1 MRFSPIHS
9 KGESIPM
16 TESHETTN
24 GSHGLTL
31 EQIVKLTEEGGKP
44 ADTLMNVVALI
55 ATRFKTDVCSAYL
68 LEPDRS
74 NLVLAATLGL
84 HPRCIGT
91 LRMPLHEGL
100 AGLVAEQVLPVAVE
114 NVSNHPRFKYFKEAG
129 EELYH
134 SFLGVPLIDG
144 GVLQGVLVVQTKEP
158 RTFREDEIR
167 MLVEAATEVAPVVSE
182 ARTLD
187 RFIAPAQE
195 RLWALAR
202 NVWWSWDSDC
212 VSLFRDLNPTRWR
225 QLNQN
230 PISLLSEIPLGE
242 INRRATELV
251 LHSRINYVYRRQ
263 QEYLHA
269 DRTWGAANAGVLRP
283 RPVAYFSA
291 EFGLHESLPIYS
303 GGLGVLSGDH
313 IKSASDLDIPL
324 VGVGLFYGQG
334 YFLQRLD
341 QSGWQRE
348 EYLQTDVNQ
357 LPMQPA
363 IGVNGEPVVVEIQTR
378 GGFIRAKVW
387 RVKVGRIDL
396 LLLDSNVSGNA
407 PEDLDTTSRLYGGDA
422 RTRIRQEL
430 LLGVGGFRALKAMG
444 ISPGVLHLN
453 EGHSGFAV
461 FEAIRNRMV
470 EEGIDFNT
478 AASQIPREV
487 IFTTHTPVP
496 AGHDRF
502 NADLMEE
509 HLGPLREQL
518 GISHENMMGF
528 GREYPTDHGERFCMT
543 VLGLKLSRRANAVSS
558 LHGEVSR
565 AMWKCL
571 YPGRPEDAV
580 PIGHITNGV
589 HVPSWLAPQMCRL
602 YDRHLGVGWQGK
614 SGVRKT
620 WEEIENIDDGELW
633 ETHLSLK
640 SQLIDF
646 VRRRAKE
653 QAERRAEAYGTLQAL
668 GKVLSPDALTIGFAR
683 RFATYKRANL
693 LLADMER
700 LASMVNDPK
709 RPVQFLFAGK
719 AHPHDEPGKR
729 VLQQIAQMMRDSKFA
744 NKFVFVEDYD
754 INVGRFLVQG
764 VDVWLNNPRRPL
776 EASGTSGQKVVL
788 NGGLNLSVLDGWWAE
803 AYDGLN
809 GFAIGTGRTHSNMD
823 VHDSRDG
830 EDLYRVLHDELIP
843 LYYHRD
849 RDGLPR
855 GWIKRMKRTI
865 RTLGWRFSADRMVM
879 DYTLKCYVPAAGGTS
894 SEIRPPS

>member
-1 MRFSPIHS
+1 
-9 KGESIPM
+9 M
-16 TESHETTN
+16 TQFYEATEASRV
-24 GSHGLTL
+24 LTL
-31 EQIVKLTEEGGKP
+31 EEITSLTEDGGKP

-55 ATRFKTDVCSAYL
+55 AARFRTDVCSAYL

-84 HPRCIGT
+84 HPRSIGS
-91 LRMPLHEGL
+91 LRMPLQEGL
-100 AGLVAEQVLPVAVE
+100 AGLVAEQVKPVAV
-114 NVSNHPRFKYFKEAG
+114 SDAPNHPRFKYFKESG
-129 EELYH
+129 EEEYH
-134 SFLGVPLIDG
+134 SFLGVPLIDRG
-144 GVLQGVLVVQTKEP
+144 ILQGVLVVQTKEP
-158 RTFREDEIR
+158 RVFRDDEIR
-167 MLVEAATEVAPVVSE
+167 MLTEAAGQVAPVVSE
-182 ARTLD
+182 ARNLD

-195 RLWALAR
+195 RLWSLAR
-202 NVWWSWDSDC
+202 NLWWCWDHECID
-212 VSLFRDLNPTRWR
+212 LFRDLNPTRWR
-225 QLNQN
+225 ELNQN
-230 PISLLSEIPLGE
+230 PIALLNELPLAEIE
-242 INRRATELV
+242 RRAAELS

-263 QEYLHA
+263 QEYLNA
-269 DRTWGAANAGVLRP
+269 ESTWGAEHAGVLRK

-303 GGLGVLSGDH
+303 GGLGVLAGDH

-324 VGVGLFYGQG
+324 VGIGLFYGQG

-341 QSGWQRE
+341 MDGWQRE
-348 EYLQTDVNQ
+348 EYLHTDLNQ
-357 LPMQPA
+357 CPLQPA
-363 IGVNGEPVVVEIQTR
+363 IGENGEPVVVEIQTR
-378 GGFIRAKVW
+378 SGTLRAKVW
-387 RVKVGRIDL
+387 RAKVGRCDL
-396 LLLDSNVSGNA
+396 LLLDSNVEGNA
-407 PEDLDTTSRLYGGDA
+407 PEDRELTSRLYGGDG

-430 LLGVGGFRALKAMG
+430 VLGVGGFRALKAMG

-461 FEAIRNRMV
+461 LEAIRTRME
-470 EEGIDFNT
+470 EEGLDFVT

-502 NADLMEE
+502 SADLIEE
-509 HLGPLREQL
+509 HLGPLRDQL
-518 GISHENMMGF
+518 GLSHENLMGF
-528 GREYPTDHGERFCMT
+528 GRVSSNDYQETFCMT
-543 VLGLKLSRRANAVSS
+543 VVGLKLSRRANAVSS

-565 AMWKCL
+565 AMWWGL
-571 YPGRPEDAV
+571 YPEKPQDAV

-614 SGVRKT
+614 SGAART
-620 WEEIENIDDGELW
+620 WEGIETVDDGELW

-640 SQLIDF
+640 SRLIEF
-646 VRRRAKE
+646 VRRRARE
-653 QAERRAEAYGTLQAL
+653 QADRRNEQQETLQKL
-668 GKVLSPDALTIGFAR
+668 SKLLSPDALTIGFAR

-693 LLADMER
+693 ILADIER

-709 RPVQFLFAGK
+709 RPVQFVFAGK

-729 VLQQIAQMMRDSKFA
+729 VLQQIAQLMRDSEFSD
-744 NKFVFVEDYD
+744 KFVFIEDYD

-803 AYDGLN
+803 AYDGSN
-809 GFAIGTGRTHSNMD
+809 GFSIGTGRTHCNMD

-830 EDLYRVLHDELIP
+830 EDLYRVLHDEVIP
-843 LYYHRD
+843 LYYQRD

-865 RTLGWRFSADRMVM
+865 RTLGWRFNADRMVM
-879 DYTLKCYVPAAGGTS
+879 DYTSKCYIPAAGGTS
-894 SEIRPPS
+894 SEIRPPC